1 MADGRREATTE
12 WIRDAARQEFTV
24 VGARAFSL
32 GGVAQRAHISKGAVY
47 QRWPDKEACLTDL
60 ITNDLPI
67 CVEQI
72 RGRWQDATVDL
83 QTLVGADLTDEE
95 HLTRLRFVAECVLA
109 ALIEP
114 TFGDQAREALSD
126 LERIF
131 ASRIP
136 DSDQIPVIG
145 WWTVCTLLANALL
158 RTSGCPIPDS
168 FVTHVTEIVMRIADC
183 SRVVDQLVLVQG
195 MVDSAPGFDPSHD
208 FGDDTS
214 LVLVKAT
221 QDLIESK
228 GISEADARQIARAAG
243 MTTGA
248 LYRRFGGKSE
258 VLAAAFR
265 AGLTTERYAWVDE
278 FLLNMTKP
286 DLPAAAD
293 TLATRMK
300 VAWTDTETARTLIDF
315 TIAAHTD
322 PAILGAILG
331 EMTRVAEHRS
341 SLFAALIAGG
351 VLRED
356 LDPDALAWLIQ
367 IPTVGF
373 RIVGSLGLV
382 PSDEQLRELMSAYLV
397 LLVSSPVSE
406 LAAGESGER

>member
-12 WIRDAARQEFTV
+12 WIRDAARQEFTA

-47 QRWPDKEACLTDL
+47 QRWSDKAACLTDL
-60 ITNDLPI
+60 ITNDLPV

-72 RGRWQDATVDL
+72 RRNWQDADVDL
-83 QTLVGADLTDEE
+83 RTLVRADLTDDD
-95 HLTRLRFVAECVLA
+95 HLNRLRFVAECVLA
-109 ALIEP
+109 TYVEP
-114 TFGDQAREALSD
+114 AFGDQARKALSD
-126 LERIF
+126 LEQVF

-136 DSDQIPVIG
+136 DSEQIPVIA
-145 WWTVCTLLANALL
+145 WWTVCTWLANALL

-168 FVTHVTEIVMRIADC
+168 FVTHVTEIETRIAHC
-183 SRVVDQLVLVQG
+183 SRVVDDIMLIQG
-195 MVDSAPGFDPSHD
+195 MVDSVPGFDPGHD
-208 FGDDTS
+208 FGDGTS
-214 LVLVKAT
+214 QVLVKAT
-221 QDLIESK
+221 QELIESK
-228 GISEADARQIARAAG
+228 GISEADAREIARTAG

-265 AGLTTERYAWVDE
+265 AGLTTERYEWVDE

-286 DLPAAAD
+286 DLPAAAE

-322 PAILGAILG
+322 QAILGAIIG

-367 IPTVGF
+367 VPTVGF

-382 PSDEQLRELMSAYLV
+382 PPDEQLRDLMSAYLV
-397 LLVSSPVSE
+397 LLVK
-406 LAAGESGER
+406 